1 MSQENS
7 KGVWRD
13 ELWTLRSSE
22 AEELIF
28 APLVSQ
34 IRESHLVTPYNVP
47 IGVPPGGPG
56 AHPEKS
62 ALALDGRLRQTL
74 AKEGVVDAQK
84 HTGILFFVVERS
96 QVEDEANM
104 VLEVVPWEYS
114 VDIEMP
120 LKKRKKQSVQWNDQD
135 LPSLSILVNKKAI
148 KEHTRLV
155 VHQAIPK
162 RQSGEGRASEA

>member
-1 MSQENS
+1 M
-7 KGVWRD
+7 
-13 ELWTLRSSE
+13 
-22 AEELIF
+22 
-28 APLVSQ
+28 
-34 IRESHLVTPYNVP
+34 
-47 IGVPPGGPG
+47 
-56 AHPEKS
+56 
-62 ALALDGRLRQTL
+62 
-74 AKEGVVDAQK
+74 DAQK